1 MPVLVELRTRRVKTI
16 GAIALAIVLLA
27 LPALA
32 VSFPDKPSKEHFYV
46 DEAGLIGEAEGRE
59 IDRIAGE
66 LLKEEKVPILV
77 VTIQSLASHGAAGY
91 TIERYAYD
99 LFNQWGIG
107 SERRNYGMLLVV
119 SSGDRRAR
127 IELGG
132 GWGHS
137 YNLQAQEVMATL
149 IVPEFR
155 GGSYSAG
162 ILAGVRG
169 MDAMARGLQLPKAKQ
184 PWWVMP
190 LFIGLLLLAVGTIVS
205 LFKSGRTGWG
215 WALLIALGALLFFLL
230 RAAAKGGGSGGAF
243 GGGSSGGGGAS
254 GSW

>member
-1 MPVLVELRTRRVKTI
+1 VKAIGSTLLGLTLLVLTAPVT
-16 GAIALAIVLLA
+16 
-27 LPALA
+27 LA
-32 VSFPDKPSKEHFYV
+32 VSFPDKPPKEHFYV
-46 DEAGLIGEAEGRE
+46 DEAALIADAEGAE

-66 LLKEEKVPILV
+66 LLKGDKIPIIV
-77 VTIQSLASHGAAGY
+77 VTIQSLAAHDAASY
-91 TIERYAYD
+91 TIERYAYE
-99 LFNQWGIG
+99 LFNEWGIG
-107 SERRNYGMLLVV
+107 FERRNYGMLLLV

-137 YNLQAQEVMATL
+137 YNLQAQEVMSTL

-155 GGSYSAG
+155 AGNYTGG

-169 MDAMARGLQLPKAKQ
+169 MDAMARGLQLPKPKQ

-190 LFIGLLLLAVGTIVS
+190 LFFGLILLAVGTIIS
-205 LFKSGRTGWG
+205 LFKSGRKGWG
-215 WALLIALGALLFFLL
+215 WGLLIALGAMLFFML
-230 RAAAKGGGSGGAF
+230 RAAAQSGGSGGAF